1 MMHGGR
7 RHESTTVC
15 VALGWRSRAAA
26 DAAAVPG
33 DEPRAPPL
41 AWASFPAALAEPRR
55 PESGSVPAAP
65 GGFRVPV
72 TVTEAVPVPAVV
84 I

>member
-1 MMHGGR
+1 MPGGR

-41 AWASFPAALAEPRR
+41 AWASFPAA
-55 PESGSVPAAP
+55 P

-72 TVTEAVPVPAVV
+72 TVTEAVPVSAVV